1 MNLNSSREPNVSVL
15 EFELG
20 ECDLCGKR
28 AELERITGY
37 ESFQMCPHC
46 AHMTRQHSKNLRSKN
61 FE

>member
-1 MNLNSSREPNVSVL
+1 MNPNSSHEPNVSVL

-20 ECDLCGKR
+20 ECDICGKR
-28 AELERITGY
+28 AELEKITGY

-46 AHMTRQHSKNLRSKN
+46 AYLTIQHDKKLRSKN